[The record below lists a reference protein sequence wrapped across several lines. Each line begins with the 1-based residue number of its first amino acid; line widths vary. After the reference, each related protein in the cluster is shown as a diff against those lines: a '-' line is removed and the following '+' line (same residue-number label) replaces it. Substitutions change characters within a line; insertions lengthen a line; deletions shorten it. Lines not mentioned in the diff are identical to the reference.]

1 MSIQSKEL
9 RQQRAALVAK
19 MQNMIPVTGAMSSE
33 TRVSWEQADA
43 DQEKLRVQIE
53 TLEKSEALTTE
64 MNSFIVPGQRQ
75 PGEMDYATR
84 AANRGDKTFEK
95 RSTVEYRDAFERY
108 ARLGAS
114 SPMLEEMRDSA
125 LTETTT
131 AGGYLIPTGFQK
143 ELEIKMKAIGP
154 MRAQC
159 RVITTATGN
168 NLQWPTW
175 DDTANTG
182 EWLAINSDATTKLN
196 PVFGQVTF
204 IANVASSKQVLV
216 PVQLLQDSAFDLQ
229 SELSDAFAI
238 RLTRLTNT
246 GYTTG
251 TGTTMPNGIVT
262 QVAAGN
268 IITATGDTASG
279 NTDINSVGINDLVN
293 LITALDPAYRVNAK
307 YMAHQTVFDALR
319 KLKDTL
325 GRPLWESSLTQGQ
338 PDRIYGYPF
347 FFNQMMPSAL
357 TASAKS
363 IVFGDFSKY
372 IIRDVL
378 GITFVRFNELYM
390 GSYQVGFQAY
400 LRTDGQCIQP
410 AAFSMLVQSAS

>member
-1 MSIQSKEL
+1 MKSKEL

-19 MQNMIPVTGAMSSE
+19 MNELLAGEFTAEIRAT
-33 TRVSWEQADA
+33 WEKMDK
-43 DQEKLRVQIE
+43 DQEALRVQIE
-53 TLEKSEALTTE
+53 ALEKSEALEKE
-64 MNSFIVPGQRQ
+64 MNAFVPPPAPQ
-75 PGEMDYATR
+75 PNAGGAETRITR
-84 AANRGDKTFEK
+84 ANLHEIRASK
-95 RSTVEYRDAFERY
+95 EYEERFY
-108 ARLGAS
+108 AYCRTGHAHGQ
-114 SPMLEEMRDSA
+114 LEEMRDSA

-154 MRAQC
+154 IRANC

-168 NLQWPTW
+168 TLNWPTW
-175 DDTANTG
+175 DDTGNTG

-196 PVFGQVTF
+196 PVFGQVNF

-238 RLTRLTNT
+238 RLSRITNS

-268 IITATGDTASG
+268 TITATGDTASG
-279 NTDINSVGINDLVN
+279 NTDINSVGINDLAN
-293 LITALDPAYRVNAK
+293 LITALDPAYRANAK
-307 YMAHQTVFDALR
+307 YMAHQAVFDALR

-325 GRPLWESSLTQGQ
+325 GRPLWVAGLTQGQ
-338 PDRIYGYPF
+338 PDTIYGYPF
-347 FFNQMMPSAL
+347 FYNQMMAASL
-357 TASAKS
+357 TAGAKS